1 MPQTNPYAAVDT
13 VGTLAWLQT
22 HDVLRAMGTDSF
34 RAVREGRASLIPFK
48 R

>member
-1 MPQTNPYAAVDT
+1 MPQTTPYAAIDA

-22 HDVLRAMGTDSF
+22 HDVLRF